1 MAMAK
6 HKGKKLVLNIVLV
19 LIVVPL
25 LMCQSQPSRAVEAEI
40 FFLDLGIAIEPPTG
54 KEAYSRLVEAPSQ
67 EIKINIKKAES
78 GSVYM
83 ATSQEMLELLKHIQ
97 ERIDQL
103 EDTFSKEVDLIQSEN
118 KELKDIIAEITNP
131 PLRKPE
137 RPEVFIPAN
146 NGFVDDSAFEGLT
159 VETVFSVLEMP
170 PPMLL
175 PKQSLV
181 TPQQQFNQLVYMS
194 AVFAYQREEY
204 KEALNCF
211 LALSFTGANQRTVG
225 NVLYWMADCYRQGKD
240 YNSAL
245 IMLDKLLVM
254 ESPVRVTDALIQKG
268 LIYRTMGKEELA
280 MIMFRDLLD
289 DYPESDYA
297 RLVGMELNSV
307 ELY

>member
-1 MAMAK
+1 MEK
-6 HKGKKLVLNIVLV
+6 YKGKRLVLNIILVLV
-19 LIVVPL
+19 VVPL
-25 LMCQSQPSRAVEAEI
+25 LIGQPQSSQPVEAEI

-54 KEAYSRLVEAPSQ
+54 KEEYSRLIETPSQ
-67 EIKINIKKAES
+67 EIKIKIKKAES
-78 GSVYM
+78 GAIYM
-83 ATSQEMLELLKHIQ
+83 AASQEMLELLKRIQ

-118 KELKDIIAEITNP
+118 KEIKDIIAVITNP

-137 RPEVFIPAN
+137 RPEVFIPVN
-146 NGFVDDSAFEGLT
+146 NGFVDNSSFEDVT
-159 VETVFSVLEMP
+159 IETVFSVLEMP
-170 PPMLL
+170 PLMPL
-175 PKQSLV
+175 PKQILA
-181 TPQQQFNQLVYMS
+181 TTQQQFSQLVYMS

-204 KEALNCF
+204 KEALSYF
-211 LALSFTGANQRTVG
+211 LALSFAGANKWTVG
-225 NVLYWMADCYRQGKD
+225 NVLYWMADCYRQGKE

-254 ESPVRVTDALIQKG
+254 ENPGRATDALIQKG
-268 LIYRTMGKEELA
+268 LIYRTLGKEELA
-280 MIMFRDLLD
+280 IIMFRDLLD

>member
-1 MAMAK
+1 MVK
-6 HKGKKLVLNIVLV
+6 YKGKRLILNIVLV
-19 LIVVPL
+19 LVVVPL
-25 LMCQSQPSRAVEAEI
+25 LIGQAQPSQPTEADI

-54 KEAYSRLVEAPSQ
+54 KEAYSRLIEAPSQ
-67 EIKINIKKAES
+67 EIKIKIKKAES
-78 GSVYM
+78 GAIYM
-83 ATSQEMLELLKHIQ
+83 AASQEMLELLKSIQ
-97 ERIDQL
+97 ERVDQL
-103 EDTFSKEVDLIQSEN
+103 EETFSKEVDLIQSEN
-118 KELKDIIAEITNP
+118 KEIKDIIAVITNP

-146 NGFVDDSAFEGLT
+146 NSFVDDSSFEDVT
-159 VETVFSVLEMP
+159 IETVFSVLEMP
-170 PPMLL
+170 PLMLL
-175 PKQSLV
+175 PKQSLA
-181 TPQQQFNQLVYMS
+181 TPQQQFSQLVYMS

-204 KEALNCF
+204 KEALNYF
-211 LALSFTGANQRTVG
+211 LALSFTGANQWTVG
-225 NVLYWMADCYRQGKD
+225 NVLYWMADCYRQGKE

-254 ESPVRVTDALIQKG
+254 ENPGRATDALIQKG
-268 LIYRTMGKEELA
+268 LIYRTLGKEELA

>member
-1 MAMAK
+1 MVK
-6 HKGKKLVLNIVLV
+6 YKGKRLVLNIVLV
-19 LIVVPL
+19 LVVVPL
-25 LMCQSQPSRAVEAEI
+25 LIGQPQPPQPAEADI

-54 KEAYSRLVEAPSQ
+54 KEAYSRLIEAPSQ

-83 ATSQEMLELLKHIQ
+83 ATSQEMLELLKRIQ

-137 RPEVFIPAN
+137 RPEVFIPTN

-204 KEALNCF
+204 KEALNYF
-211 LALSFTGANQRTVG
+211 LALSFMGANQRTVG

-289 DYPESDYA
+289 D
-297 RLVGMELNSV
+297 
-307 ELY
+307 

>member
-1 MAMAK
+1 MEK
-6 HKGKKLVLNIVLV
+6 YKGKRLVLNIVLV
-19 LIVVPL
+19 LVVVPL
-25 LMCQSQPSRAVEAEI
+25 LIGQPQPSQPVEAEI
-40 FFLDLGIAIEPPTG
+40 FFLDLGIVIEPPTG
-54 KEAYSRLVEAPSQ
+54 KEEYSRLIETPSQ
-67 EIKINIKKAES
+67 EIKIKIKKAES
-78 GSVYM
+78 GAIYM
-83 ATSQEMLELLKHIQ
+83 AASQEMLELLKRIQ

-118 KELKDIIAEITNP
+118 KEIKDIMAVITNP

-146 NGFVDDSAFEGLT
+146 NGFVDNSSFEDVT
-159 VETVFSVLEMP
+159 IETVFSIIEMP
-170 PPMLL
+170 PLMFL
-175 PKQSLV
+175 PKQSLA
-181 TPQQQFNQLVYMS
+181 TTQQQFSQLVYMS

-204 KEALNCF
+204 KEALSYF
-211 LALSFTGANQRTVG
+211 LALSFAGANKWTVG
-225 NVLYWMADCYRQGKD
+225 NILYWMADCYRQGKE

-254 ESPVRVTDALIQKG
+254 ENPGRATDALIQKG
-268 LIYRTMGKEELA
+268 LIYRTLGKEELA

>member
-1 MAMAK
+1 MAK
-6 HKGKKLVLNIVLV
+6 HKGKKLILNIVLV

-25 LMCQSQPSRAVEAEI
+25 LIGQSQPSQSAEADI

-83 ATSQEMLELLKHIQ
+83 ATSQEMLELLKRIQ

-103 EDTFSKEVDLIQSEN
+103 EYTFSKEVDLIQSEN

-146 NGFVDDSAFEGLT
+146 NGFVDDFALEDLT
-159 VETVFSVLEMP
+159 VETVFSILEMP

-175 PKQSLV
+175 PKQSLA
-181 TPQQQFNQLVYMS
+181 TPQQQFSQPVYMS

-254 ESPVRVTDALIQKG
+254 ENPGRATDALIQKG
-268 LIYRTMGKEELA
+268 LIYRTMGKEELT

>member
-1 MAMAK
+1 MAK
-6 HKGKKLVLNIVLV
+6 YKGKRLVLNIVLV
-19 LIVVPL
+19 LVVVPL
-25 LMCQSQPSRAVEAEI
+25 LIGQSQPSQPAEGDI

-54 KEAYSRLVEAPSQ
+54 KEAYSRLIETPSQ
-67 EIKINIKKAES
+67 EIKIKIKKAES
-78 GSVYM
+78 GAIYM
-83 ATSQEMLELLKHIQ
+83 AASQEMLELLRRIQ
-97 ERIDQL
+97 ERIDHL
-103 EDTFSKEVDLIQSEN
+103 EHTFSKEVDLVQREN
-118 KELKDIIAEITNP
+118 KELKDIIADITNP

-146 NGFVDDSAFEGLT
+146 NSFVDDSSFEDMT
-159 VETVFSVLEMP
+159 IETVFSVLEMP
-170 PPMLL
+170 PLMLL
-175 PKQSLV
+175 PKQSLA

-204 KEALNCF
+204 KEALNYF
-211 LALSFTGANQRTVG
+211 LALSFMGANQRTVG

>member
-1 MAMAK
+1 MVK
-6 HKGKKLVLNIVLV
+6 YKGKRLILNIVLV
-19 LIVVPL
+19 LVVVPL
-25 LMCQSQPSRAVEAEI
+25 LIGQAQPSQPIEADI

-54 KEAYSRLVEAPSQ
+54 KEAYSRLIEAPSQ
-67 EIKINIKKAES
+67 EIKIKIKKAES
-78 GSVYM
+78 GAIYM
-83 ATSQEMLELLKHIQ
+83 AASQEMLELLKRIQ
-97 ERIDQL
+97 KRVDQL
-103 EDTFSKEVDLIQSEN
+103 EETFSKEVGLIQSEN
-118 KELKDIIAEITNP
+118 KEIKDIIAVITNP

-146 NGFVDDSAFEGLT
+146 NSFVDDSSFEDVT
-159 VETVFSVLEMP
+159 IETVLSVLEMP
-170 PPMLL
+170 PLMLL
-175 PKQSLV
+175 PKQSPA
-181 TPQQQFNQLVYMS
+181 TPQQQFSQLVYMS

-204 KEALNCF
+204 KEALNYF
-211 LALSFTGANQRTVG
+211 LALSFTGANQWTVG
-225 NVLYWMADCYRQGKD
+225 NVLYWMADCYRQGKE

-254 ESPVRVTDALIQKG
+254 ENPGRATDALIQKG
-268 LIYRTMGKEELA
+268 LIYRTLGKEELA

>member
-1 MAMAK
+1 
-6 HKGKKLVLNIVLV
+6 
-19 LIVVPL
+19 
-25 LMCQSQPSRAVEAEI
+25 
-40 FFLDLGIAIEPPTG
+40 
-54 KEAYSRLVEAPSQ
+54 
-67 EIKINIKKAES
+67 
-78 GSVYM
+78 M
-83 ATSQEMLELLKHIQ
+83 ATSQEMLELLKRIQ

-118 KELKDIIAEITNP
+118 KEIKDIIAVITNP

-146 NGFVDDSAFEGLT
+146 NSFVDDSSFEDVT
-159 VETVFSVLEMP
+159 IETVFSVLEMP
-170 PPMLL
+170 PLMLL
-175 PKQSLV
+175 PKQSLA
-181 TPQQQFNQLVYMS
+181 TPQQQFSQLVYMS

-204 KEALNCF
+204 KEALNYF
-211 LALSFTGANQRTVG
+211 LALSFTGANQWTVG
-225 NVLYWMADCYRQGKD
+225 NVLYWMADCYRQGKE

-254 ESPVRVTDALIQKG
+254 ENPGRATDALIQKG
-268 LIYRTMGKEELA
+268 LIYRTLGKEELA